1 MVKGKRTVRASEIG
15 TFIYCQRAWWYQRQ
29 GFEPINRSE
38 LAAGSE
44 FHSAHA
50 GRARSVILMR
60 LVALVLALAAL
71 AYLAITLGAS
81 LVR

>member
-15 TFIYCQRAWWYQRQ
+15 TFIYCERAWWYQRQ
-29 GFEPINRSE
+29 GIEPINRSE

-50 GRARSVILMR
+50 GRARSVILLR
-60 LVALVLALAAL
+60 FAASALAIAALVYLALA
-71 AYLAITLGAS
+71 LGAN
-81 LVR
+81 LVW

>member
-15 TFIYCQRAWWYQRQ
+15 AFIYCQRAWWYQRQ
-29 GFEPINRSE
+29 GYEPINRSE

-50 GRARSVILMR
+50 GRERSVILMR
-60 LVALVLALAAL
+60 LIAWVLMIAVLV
-71 AYLAITLGAS
+71 YLVIN
-81 LVR
+81 LV

>member
-60 LVALVLALAAL
+60 FIAAVLALAAL
-71 AYLAITLGAS
+71 VYLALNLSANPI
-81 LVR
+81 R

>member
-15 TFIYCQRAWWYQRQ
+15 SFIYCQRAWWYQRQ

-60 LVALVLALAAL
+60 IIAWALALAAL
-71 AYLAITLGAS
+71 AYLALTLGAS
-81 LVR
+81 PVR

>member
-1 MVKGKRTVRASEIG
+1 MAKGGRTVRASEIG
-15 TFIYCQRAWWYQRQ
+15 IFVFCQRAWWYQRQ

-60 LVALVLALAAL
+60 IIAWALVLAVL
-71 AYLAITLGAS
+71 AYLLINLSTNLI
-81 LVR
+81 R

>member
-60 LVALVLALAAL
+60 FAAVVLALAAL
-71 AYLAITLGAS
+71 AYLALNFGAS
-81 LVR
+81 LFR

>member
-15 TFIYCQRAWWYQRQ
+15 SFIYCQRAWWYQRQ

-44 FHSAHA
+44 FHTAHA

-60 LVALVLALAAL
+60 IIAWVLMLAAVVFL
-71 AYLAITLGAS
+71 IINFGSFLL
-81 LVR
+81 R

>member
-50 GRARSVILMR
+50 GRSRSVILIRIMA
-60 LVALVLALAAL
+60 VVLTLAAL
-71 AYLAITLGAS
+71 AYLTLALGAS

>member
-15 TFIYCQRAWWYQRQ
+15 SFIYCQRAWWYQRQ

-50 GRARSVILMR
+50 SRARSVILMR
-60 LVALVLALAAL
+60 IIAWALVLAVL
-71 AYLAITLGAS
+71 AYLLINLGS
-81 LVR
+81 NLIR

>member
-15 TFIYCQRAWWYQRQ
+15 SFIYCQRAWWYQRQ

-44 FHSAHA
+44 FHNAHA
-50 GRARSVILMR
+50 NRARSVILMR
-60 LVALVLALAAL
+60 IIAWVLMLAAL
-71 AYLAITLGAS
+71 AYLAINLGTS
-81 LVR
+81 ILN

>member
-1 MVKGKRTVRASEIG
+1 MVNGKRTVRASEIG

-44 FHSAHA
+44 FHTSHA

-60 LVALVLALAAL
+60 LIAGILALAAL
-71 AYLAITLGAS
+71 VYFAFTLGAA
-81 LVR
+81 

>member
-15 TFIYCQRAWWYQRQ
+15 SFIYCQRAWWYQRQ

-44 FHSAHA
+44 FHNAHA
-50 GRARSVILMR
+50 SRARSVILMR
-60 LVALVLALAAL
+60 IIAWVLMLAAL
-71 AYLAITLGAS
+71 VYLAFNLGTS
-81 LVR
+81 VLN

>member
-29 GFEPINRSE
+29 GFEPVNRSE

-44 FHSAHA
+44 FHSTHA
-50 GRARSVILMR
+50 GRTRSVILMR
-60 LVALVLALAAL
+60 LIAGILMLAAL
-71 AYLAITLGAS
+71 VYLTLNLGAN

>member
-1 MVKGKRTVRASEIG
+1 MVRGKRTVRASEIG

-60 LVALVLALAAL
+60 FAAWVLAIAALVYLALAFA
-71 AYLAITLGAS
+71 AN

>member
-29 GFEPINRSE
+29 GFEPINRRE

-60 LVALVLALAAL
+60 IIAGTLIIAAL
-71 AYLAITLGAS
+71 AYLAITLSAN